1 MGAGKGTQLSQRRA
15 HALSGA
21 GAGDASPHASD
32 TGAWVPACC
41 VMLNTCTRLMATQVR
56 KSMARIKLVLSE
68 RANAVPDI
76 EKRQELKDMI
86 NAD

>member
-1 MGAGKGTQLSQRRA
+1 
-15 HALSGA
+15 
-21 GAGDASPHASD
+21 
-32 TGAWVPACC
+32 
-41 VMLNTCTRLMATQVR
+41 MLNTCTRLMATQVR